1 MLRAKIH
8 VKCSALNNCSW
19 WEKVIRFFGSIFDI
33 LYSVEL
39 TIFLLTLL
47 VGTAF
52 DLDKIAKILLLGL
65 QAFCSII
72 AYTFHKLMACV
83 LLNTCNGYSFI
94 KKSGISGFS
103 TGVICQFSVFFSI
116 FGFFTAFCIR
126 NYHFFSPN
134 GWFL

>member
-1 MLRAKIH
+1 LTNHSGRKTTDTRLLD
-8 VKCSALNNCSW
+8 KG

-72 AYTFHKLMACV
+72 AYTHL
-83 LLNTCNGYSFI
+83 TCIFALSTRKTMW
-94 KKSGISGFS
+94 KKNYASE
-103 TGVICQFSVFFSI
+103 TKKEICD
-116 FGFFTAFCIR
+116 
-126 NYHFFSPN
+126 
-134 GWFL
+134 